1 MTGGTVR
8 SGTASGLDLRLED
21 VGLAYPTPGGSRQV
35 VAGVSAHVP
44 PGGILALL
52 GRSGSGKSTLLNLA
66 AGLLAPTSGRI
77 VQSAVPRTGYVF
89 QDARLLPWLTLHE
102 NLALVCPPEF
112 HADIPGTLALVGLAG
127 RDHDRPGQLSLGMA
141 QRAAVARALV
151 VRPDLLLLDE
161 PCGALDELTAA
172 ELRAELGDL
181 LRRRPATT
189 LLVTHHP
196 GEAVQLADR
205 VLVLGGT
212 PTGVAG
218 TQDIDLPRPRDPDD
232 PATLPL
238 LREVRAILRRADGS
252 PGASA

>member
-1 MTGGTVR
+1 M
-8 SGTASGLDLRLED
+8 SGTDLRFENIGVSYGPREIL
-21 VGLAYPTPGGSRQV
+21 R
-35 VAGVSAHVP
+35 GVSAHVP

-52 GRSGSGKSTLLNLA
+52 GRSGSGKSTLLNVA
-66 AGLLAPTSGRI
+66 AGLAAPSHGR
-77 VQSAVPRTGYVF
+77 VVTGTPPRVGYVF
-89 QDARLLPWLTLHE
+89 QDARLLPWLTLE
-102 NLALVCPPEF
+102 QNLALVCPPEF
-112 HADIPGTLALVGLAG
+112 RADIPATLALVGLAG

-218 TQDIDLPRPRDPDD
+218 TLDIDLPRPRDPDD

-238 LREVRAILRRADGS
+238 LREVRGLLRRADVPAGV
-252 PGASA
+252 GA

>member
-1 MTGGTVR
+1 M
-8 SGTASGLDLRLED
+8 SGLAVTFED
-21 VGLAYPTPGGSRQV
+21 VGVSYAQSGGVREV
-35 VAGVSAHVP
+35 LRGVSAHVP
-44 PGGILALL
+44 PGGIAALL

-66 AGLLAPTSGRI
+66 AGLSAPTRGR
-77 VQSAVPRTGYVF
+77 VVMGAPPRVGYVF
-89 QDARLLPWLTLHE
+89 QDARLLPWLTLRE
-102 NLALVCPPEF
+102 NLALVCPPEYQ
-112 HADIPGTLALVGLAG
+112 ADIPATLALVGLEG
-127 RDHDRPGQLSLGMA
+127 REHDRPGQLSLGMA

-151 VRPDLLLLDE
+151 IRPDLLLLDE

-172 ELRAELGDL
+172 ELRAELGNL

-212 PTGVAG
+212 PTRVAG
-218 TQDIDLPRPRDPDD
+218 TLDIDLPRPRDPDD

-238 LREVRAILRRADGS
+238 LRAVRELLRRADLPTGG
-252 PGASA
+252 PA